1 MPSFVQAA
9 PALGEGAAIDEDIP
23 TSSTKDAAIARI
35 LIKVV

>member
-1 MPSFVQAA
+1 MPSFVQVA

-23 TSSTKDAAIARI
+23 TSSIKATAIARI